1 MTITT
6 ATTHVRARRQ
16 QRRVIL
22 PLLFLLLLLLG
33 ALAFAAFTHT
43 SSTTPTS
50 SISFEKKE
58 KIKKDDALLSAD
70 DAGFLN
76 PDEEESTKVS
86 TTVID
91 EVGDGVNEEE
101 EEEEEEELDGGE
113 EEVMKLGD
121 DEPKQEEDENEQ
133 EEEDENEQEDDGEV
147 EVETKEFTPKTK
159 KITTR
164 TTTTTT
170 TTTTTRSSR
179 HSHVCSPEYIALF
192 PPKAKAS
199 KPPQVSTLAHRKN
212 YANTGAYRDKKI
224 PASILPNSGKDILA
238 APAVAGNSLTAANGD
253 APWRTCALVGNS
265 GHLLKM
271 DYGKQIDAN
280 DVVVRINQA
289 PTKGYEKYVGKKT
302 THRLLNRLW
311 TIAYHDG
318 SGINKIYRGGGWPLE
333 KGVTLISSRTA
344 AENFVRL
351 AYYVKDKL
359 KRKDVQTL
367 FLMPEVR
374 AVAENALKKFRR
386 CYEKKHSKNFRGGNC
401 ASSGLVGIAML
412 RPLCMNITVYG
423 LGKGQRGDPYQYYRL
438 KRTHRSYGNPVHSFD
453 TEDIMFRTMAN
464 DGFIT
469 FCNAKDGCS

>member
-1 MTITT
+1 MATGPTTTTITT
-6 ATTHVRARRQ
+6 ATTHVRARRH

-22 PLLFLLLLLLG
+22 PLLLLLLLG

-43 SSTTPTS
+43 SSTTSS

-86 TTVID
+86 STVID
-91 EVGDGVNEEE
+91 EVEDGEN
-101 EEEEEEELDGGE
+101 EEEEELDGGE
-113 EEVMKLGD
+113 EAVVKLGD
-121 DEPKQEEDENEQ
+121 DEQ
-133 EEEDENEQEDDGEV
+133 DENEQEDDGEV
-147 EVETKEFTPKTK
+147 EAETKEFTPKTK

-170 TTTTTRSSR
+170 TTQRSSR

-238 APAVAGNSLTAANGD
+238 APAVAGNSLTAASGD

>member
-1 MTITT
+1 MATGPTT
-6 ATTHVRARRQ
+6 TTTTTHVGARRQ

-22 PLLFLLLLLLG
+22 PLLLLLG
-33 ALAFAAFTHT
+33 ALAFAVFTHT

-50 SISFEKKE
+50 SISSPFEKKE
-58 KIKKDDALLSAD
+58 KIEKDDALLSAD

-76 PDEEESTKVS
+76 PDEEESTKVPLM
-86 TTVID
+86 VVD
-91 EVGDGVNEEE
+91 EMEDGENEEE
-101 EEEEEEELDGGE
+101 EEEEEEEEPDGGE
-113 EEVMKLGD
+113 EAVMKLGD
-121 DEPKQEEDENEQ
+121 EQ
-133 EEEDENEQEDDGEV
+133 QQDDDENEQEDDGEV
-147 EVETKEFTPKTK
+147 EAETKEFTPKTK

>member
-1 MTITT
+1 MMTMISTT
-6 ATTHVRARRQ
+6 TPASIPTIGINVKGRRQ
-16 QRRVIL
+16 RRLINIIT
-22 PLLFLLLLLLG
+22 LFVSFVLLLAGVGLSFTSSSPLSPFAFGKEEGKIKGLLG
-33 ALAFAAFTHT
+33 
-43 SSTTPTS
+43 
-50 SISFEKKE
+50 
-58 KIKKDDALLSAD
+58 AD

-86 TTVID
+86 VED
-91 EVGDGVNEEE
+91 EVEVHGKNEGEEE
-101 EEEEEEELDGGE
+101 EEEEEEENGQTGE
-113 EEVMKLGD
+113 LLGVGD
-121 DEPKQEEDENEQ
+121 QEEDVRNKDND
-133 EEEDENEQEDDGEV
+133 EEENVKRDEAESEEAV
-147 EVETKEFTPKTK
+147 ASKTK
-159 KITTR
+159 K

-170 TTTTTRSSR
+170 FSR
-179 HSHVCSPEYIALF
+179 HASHSHACSPEYIALF
-192 PPKAKAS
+192 PPKAKAN
-199 KPPQVSTLAHRKN
+199 KATIVSTLAHRKN
-212 YANTGAYRDKKI
+212 YENTGAYRDKKI
-224 PASILPNSGKDILA
+224 PASILPNSGRDILA
-238 APAVAGNSLTAANGD
+238 APAVVATNSVAANGD

-289 PTKGYEKYVGKKT
+289 PTKGYEKFVGKKT

-351 AYYVKDKL
+351 AYYVKNKL

-367 FLMPEVR
+367 FLMPEIR
-374 AVAENALKKFRR
+374 AVAENSLKKFRK
-386 CYEKKHSKNFRGGNC
+386 CYEKKHSKNFKGGNC

-412 RPLCMNITVYG
+412 RPLCVNITVYG

-438 KRTHRSYGNPVHSFD
+438 KQTHRSYGNPVHSFD

-464 DGFIT
+464 DGVIN
-469 FCNAKDGCS
+469 FCNAKEECRFNY